1 MSQLN
6 IHKLYESSRKKELS
20 KFETFDKILQRC
32 HNKITLYAENRK
44 TECIYEVPEFIIG
57 VPLYNINELKEYLVS
72 SLNKN
77 GFILKQIPP
86 NWIYISWDIKNK
98 KNVKVKQEKKKED
111 FRFVEDYNPSG
122 SFILNEKALMDMKEK
137 SIKMLNF

>member
-6 IHKLYESSRKKELS
+6 IHELYESARRTELK

-32 HNKITLYAENRK
+32 HNKIKLYAQNKK
-44 TECIYEVPEFIIG
+44 TECIYNIPEFIIG
-57 VPLYNINELKEYLVS
+57 VPLYDINELSEYLLS

-86 NWIYISWDIKNK
+86 NYIYISWDLKNK
-98 KNVKVKQEKKKED
+98 KNIKVKKEKVKED

-122 SFILNEKALMDMKEK
+122 SFIINENAMMDMKEK
-137 SIKMLNF
+137 SIKMLMY

>member
-6 IHKLYESSRKKELS
+6 IHQLYESSRRKELK

-32 HNKITLYAENRK
+32 HNKIKLYAQNRK
-44 TECIYEVPEFIIG
+44 TECIYEVPSFILG
-57 VPLYNINELKEYLVS
+57 VPLFDIEELKEYLMS

-98 KNVKVKQEKKKED
+98 KKMKVKVEKKKED

-122 SFILNEKALMDMKEK
+122 SFILNERALMDMKEK
-137 SIKMLNF
+137 SIKMLNI

>member
-6 IHKLYESSRKKELS
+6 IHKLYESSKRKELK

-44 TECIYEVPEFIIG
+44 TECIYEIPGFIIG
-57 VPLYNINELKEYLVS
+57 VPLYNINELSEYLIS

-77 GFILKQIPP
+77 GFILKVLQQNYI
-86 NWIYISWDIKNK
+86 IISWDIKNK
-98 KNVKVKQEKKKED
+98 KNLKVKKEKVKED

-122 SFILNEKALMDMKEK
+122 SFIINERAMMDMKEK